1 MHNIL
6 SSSQMPGLFC
16 CLYLPLSVSI
26 SLSFHY
32 MDELWRLTSVSA
44 ENIWI
49 SFCAFVFYIMYCD
62 HLFGLNF
69 SEFPA
74 TISFLLWFLK
84 VLNFILV
91 SQTEC
96 SGFCFVK
103 KSSQMPLTES
113 VYILVGDL
121 LQILTWYRDSM
132 GPSCPPLEFCLW
144 GSLSLTGLPGWDRP
158 WAGIDGISLKRSEGN
173 TYVFSLTKT
182 KENILLMYNS
192 VFGASS
198 VCIFTYLKV
207 SKIAFLWHWSKK
219 IKACRWI

>member
-16 CLYLPLSVSI
+16 CLYIPLSVSI

-74 TISFLLWFLK
+74 TMSFLLCFLK

-91 SQTEC
+91 SQTER

-103 KSSQMPLTES
+103 KSSQMPLIES
-113 VYILVGDL
+113 VYILVGGL
-121 LQILTWYRDSM
+121 LQILTWYKDSM
-132 GPSCPPLEFCLW
+132 GPSCSPLEFCLW
-144 GSLSLTGLPGWDRP
+144 GSLSLTGLPGWDWP
-158 WAGIDGISLKRSEGN
+158 WAGIDCISLRRSEGN
-173 TYVFSLTKT
+173 TYVFCLTKT

-198 VCIFTYLKV
+198 VCIFTCLKV
-207 SKIAFLWHWSKK
+207 SEIAFLWHWSRK